1 MVTISHQFWLISM
14 LIQEILE
21 TFCRCDIARNN
32 VSIFLGLDVLCFWG
46 TSMSPKTGDAFII
59 SCAVFSLN
67 TVSFL
72 SQANDTLLVLV
83 FIFMLSYL
91 TYILYNTVYIYI
103 LIYVYKVYSG
113 WIPMLIQGFNHFS
126 VLLQDGFS
134 RLAMTSIRC
143 QDVLFQ
149 GLQYALRC
157 LEKWEGSGGSS
168 EKNVFPKV
176 GNVRINPEIFK
187 GVAYI

>member
-1 MVTISHQFWLISM
+1 M
-14 LIQEILE
+14 LIQEILG

-91 TYILYNTVYIYI
+91 TYILYNTVYIYT
-103 LIYVYKVYSG
+103 Y
-113 WIPMLIQGFNHFS
+113 
-126 VLLQDGFS
+126 
-134 RLAMTSIRC
+134 
-143 QDVLFQ
+143 
-149 GLQYALRC
+149 
-157 LEKWEGSGGSS
+157 
-168 EKNVFPKV
+168 
-176 GNVRINPEIFK
+176 
-187 GVAYI
+187 